1 MPSLPPYTHVDQRKS
16 VKVNETGVKRM
27 VENNHSLKTRNSYSR
42 AVDNVERRRKR
53 GRRGEERKGDE
64 RMREDVEGMVII
76 LGGR

>member
-1 MPSLPPYTHVDQRKS
+1 
-16 VKVNETGVKRM
+16 M

-76 LGGR
+76 QGGR